1 MLKFKSEKTSRGPLS
16 EGWRDDTQPI
26 MCSYKLVDVR
36 FDMNKMSLLT
46 LILFTWCS
54 FNTPCHCV
62 YVLGRVFA
70 LICNRLTGLGLS

>member
-36 FDMNKMSLLT
+36 FDMNKMSQLNSRKLEEKKKQPQSIIIKVVAGCVKRT
-46 LILFTWCS
+46 L
-54 FNTPCHCV
+54 
-62 YVLGRVFA
+62 G
-70 LICNRLTGLGLS
+70 

>member
-36 FDMNKMSLLT
+36 FDMNKMSQLNSRKLEEKKTQPQSIIITVGAGCVKRT
-46 LILFTWCS
+46 L
-54 FNTPCHCV
+54 
-62 YVLGRVFA
+62 G
-70 LICNRLTGLGLS
+70 